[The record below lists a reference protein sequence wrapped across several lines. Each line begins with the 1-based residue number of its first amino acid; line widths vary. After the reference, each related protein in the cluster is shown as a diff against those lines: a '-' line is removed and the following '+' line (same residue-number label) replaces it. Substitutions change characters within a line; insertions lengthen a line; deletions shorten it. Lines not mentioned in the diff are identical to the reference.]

1 MFLVLLML
9 DLDTVHAKINENID
23 LGSCLHWGI
32 MVCIYRTRLFH
43 TIACGF
49 GEKASIK
56 SIYSTRG
63 QVYD

>member
-32 MVCIYRTRLFH
+32 MVCIYRTRLFN
-43 TIACGF
+43 TIARGF
-49 GEKASIK
+49 GEKASVK
-56 SIYSTRG
+56 
-63 QVYD
+63 